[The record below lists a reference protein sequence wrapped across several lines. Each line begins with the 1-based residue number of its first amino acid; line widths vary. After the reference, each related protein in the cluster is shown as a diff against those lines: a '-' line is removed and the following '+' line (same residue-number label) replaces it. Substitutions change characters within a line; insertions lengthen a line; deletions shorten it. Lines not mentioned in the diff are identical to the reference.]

1 MNAAIR
7 VRRHGIGAPGNV
19 DATQHRPA
27 AVRAPFTNAPRTL
40 MLAITNPPCRPGKD
54 TALGAPR

>member
-1 MNAAIR
+1 MM
-7 VRRHGIGAPGNV
+7 RRSGPDRAGSPAGNV

-27 AVRAPFTNAPRTL
+27 AARAPFTNEPRTL
-40 MLAITNPPCRPGKD
+40 MLAGTNLPCRPGKD